1 MPSVTISRLRV
12 WLRLA
17 CACAVILAA
26 CGGSPRP
33 PARGVLESNVT
44 SWRFRRYQ
52 KLLDVEIWVPGNPA
66 VGYTATYVRKDAE
79 RAGLVRQETIAS
91 AFVTRYEQDR
101 GVLRAMLELVQRL
114 KSDAG
119 YEVEVQSP
127 GGVLVIS
134 ITGQG
139 ESWALWYS
147 RGHVI
152 KIGGRGLDAV
162 PEDLV
167 EAYGDR
173 YPSRLKDDVL
183 DRPLPPE
190 DSVVDSTEAG
200 EEAPYD
206 PENPSPDW
214 QKYQSGA
221 AGQSPS
227 GTADQ
232 KSDQPG
238 GQKADQASGQKS
250 SPKAGAKKKGRKPAR
265 AGRGGKK

>member
-1 MPSVTISRLRV
+1 MSSVSISRLRA

-17 CACAVILAA
+17 CACAVMLAA

-66 VGYTATYVRKDAE
+66 VGHTATYVRKDAE
-79 RAGLVRQETIAS
+79 REGRIRQETIAS

-127 GGVLVIS
+127 GGILVIS

-139 ESWALWYS
+139 ESWALWHS
-147 RGHVI
+147 AAHVI
-152 KIGGRGLDAV
+152 KVGGRGLESV

-167 EAYGDR
+167 EAYGER
-173 YPSRLKDDVL
+173 YPSRLQNDVL

-190 DSVVDSTEAG
+190 DSVAESAEPG
-200 EEAPYD
+200 EEPAYD
-206 PENPSPDW
+206 PDNPTPDW
-214 QKYQSGA
+214 QEYQSGA
-221 AGQSPS
+221 GEPAPS
-227 GTADQ
+227 RPGDQ
-232 KSDQPG
+232 KSDQKSAPKPG
-238 GQKADQASGQKS
+238 PKKEGQKPG
-250 SPKAGAKKKGRKPAR
+250 KPAR
-265 AGRGGKK
+265 PRRGGKK

>member
-1 MPSVTISRLRV
+1 MPSVTISRLRTL
-12 WLRLA
+12 LRLA

-33 PARGVLESNVT
+33 PARGVLESNVS

-66 VGYTATYVRKDAE
+66 VGHTATYVRKEAE
-79 RAGLVRQETIAS
+79 RAGRIRQEAIAS
-91 AFVTRYEQDR
+91 AFVTRYEQER

-114 KSDAG
+114 KGDAG

-127 GGVLVIS
+127 GGILVIS

-152 KIGGRGLDAV
+152 KIGGRGLEAV

-167 EAYGDR
+167 EAYGER
-173 YPSRLKDDVL
+173 YPSRLQNDVL

-190 DSVVDSTEAG
+190 EEVADGAGAG
-200 EEAPYD
+200 EEAAYD
-206 PENPSPDW
+206 PENPTPDW

-221 AGQSPS
+221 TGPTPS
-227 GTADQ
+227 RS
-232 KSDQPG
+232 SDQ
-238 GQKADQASGQKS
+238 QSDQRS
-250 SPKAGAKKKGRKPAR
+250 SPKGGDKKKGRKPAR
-265 AGRGGKK
+265 PGRGGKKN

>member
-1 MPSVTISRLRV
+1 M
-12 WLRLA
+12 
-17 CACAVILAA
+17 LAA
-26 CGGSPRP
+26 CGGGPRP
-33 PARGVLESNVT
+33 PERGVLESNVT

-79 RAGLVRQETIAS
+79 REGRIRQEAIAS

-101 GVLRAMLELVQRL
+101 GVLRAMLELAQRL
-114 KSDAG
+114 ENDSG

-147 RGHVI
+147 AGHVI
-152 KIGGRGLDAV
+152 KVGGRGLESV

-167 EAYGDR
+167 EAYGER
-173 YPSRLKDDVL
+173 YPSRLTNDVL

-190 DSVVDSTEAG
+190 DNVAESAKTGEA
-200 EEAPYD
+200 AAYD
-206 PENPSPDW
+206 PENPAPDW

-221 AGQSPS
+221 AEPSPS
-227 GTADQ
+227 GPT
-232 KSDQPG
+232 
-238 GQKADQASGQKS
+238 GQKTGQK
-250 SPKAGAKKKGRKPAR
+250 PKKGD
-265 AGRGGKK
+265 KK

>member
-1 MPSVTISRLRV
+1 MPSVTISRLRAS
-12 WLRLA
+12 LRLA

-79 RAGLVRQETIAS
+79 RAGRIRQETIAS

-114 KSDAG
+114 KGDAG

-152 KIGGRGLDAV
+152 KVGGRGLESV

-167 EAYGDR
+167 EAYGER
-173 YPSRLKDDVL
+173 YPSRLQNDVL

-190 DSVVDSTEAG
+190 DSVADSTEAG
-200 EEAPYD
+200 EEAAYD
-206 PENPSPDW
+206 PDNPSPDW

-221 AGQSPS
+221 AGQPPS

-232 KSDQPG
+232 KSDQASG
-238 GQKADQASGQKS
+238 RQNDQASGQKGR
-250 SPKAGAKKKGRKPAR
+250 PKKGPKKKGRKPGR
-265 AGRGGKK
+265 PGRGGKK

>member
-1 MPSVTISRLRV
+1 VQ
-12 WLRLA
+12 
-17 CACAVILAA
+17 
-26 CGGSPRP
+26 
-33 PARGVLESNVT
+33 N
-44 SWRFRRYQ
+44 
-52 KLLDVEIWVPGNPA
+52 NPA
-66 VGYTATYVRKDAE
+66 VGYTATYVQKDAE
-79 RAGLVRQETIAS
+79 RAGRIRQETIAS

-114 KSDAG
+114 KTDAG

-152 KIGGRGLDAV
+152 KVGGRGLPSV

-167 EAYGDR
+167 EAYGER
-173 YPSRLKDDVL
+173 YPSRLQNDVL

-190 DSVVDSTEAG
+190 DDVAGSTGAG
-200 EEAPYD
+200 EDAAYD

-221 AGQSPS
+221 AGPSPS
-227 GTADQ
+227 TP
-232 KSDQPG
+232 SDQ
-238 GQKADQASGQKS
+238 QS
-250 SPKAGAKKKGRKPAR
+250 SPKNGAKKKGRKPAR
-265 AGRGGKK
+265 PGRGGKK

>member
-1 MPSVTISRLRV
+1 MPSETISRLRA

-17 CACAVILAA
+17 CVCAVMLAA

-66 VGYTATYVRKDAE
+66 VGHTATYVRKDAE
-79 RAGLVRQETIAS
+79 RAGRIRQETIAN

-114 KSDAG
+114 KTEAG

-152 KIGGRGLDAV
+152 KIGGRGLPSL
-162 PEDLV
+162 PEELV
-167 EAYGDR
+167 EAYGER
-173 YPSRLKDDVL
+173 YPSRLQNDVL

-190 DSVVDSTEAG
+190 DDVADSAAAG
-200 EEAPYD
+200 EEAAYD
-206 PENPSPDW
+206 PENPTPDW
-214 QKYQSGA
+214 QNYQSGA
-221 AGQSPS
+221 VGPSPS
-227 GTADQ
+227 GTGDQ
-232 KSDQPG
+232 KS
-238 GQKADQASGQKS
+238 GQTSDQASGQK
-250 SPKAGAKKKGRKPAR
+250 KGAKKKGRKPAR
-265 AGRGGKK
+265 QGRGGKK